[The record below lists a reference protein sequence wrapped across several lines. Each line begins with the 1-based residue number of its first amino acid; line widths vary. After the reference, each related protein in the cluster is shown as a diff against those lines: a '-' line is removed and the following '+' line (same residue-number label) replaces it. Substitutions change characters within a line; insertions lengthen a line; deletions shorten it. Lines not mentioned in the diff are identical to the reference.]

1 MNIIEKQE
9 PLPAEDLW
17 YTTDEVCAVLK
28 KSHQTLI
35 SYGRELGIVPE
46 GNRHG
51 KPIHW
56 TVTDIKMVMKA
67 MQQKKKKSTRNHQ
80 EKVRELVRL
89 LGLTGGKE

>member
-1 MNIIEKQE
+1 MNIIERQE

-28 KSHQTLI
+28 KCRQTILT
-35 SYGRELGIVPE
+35 YGRELKIIPD
-46 GNRHG
+46 GNLHG
-51 KPIHW
+51 RPIRW
-56 TVTDIKMVMKA
+56 TVTDVKMIMRA
-67 MQQKKKKSTRNHQ
+67 MQQKKTGKRNHQ